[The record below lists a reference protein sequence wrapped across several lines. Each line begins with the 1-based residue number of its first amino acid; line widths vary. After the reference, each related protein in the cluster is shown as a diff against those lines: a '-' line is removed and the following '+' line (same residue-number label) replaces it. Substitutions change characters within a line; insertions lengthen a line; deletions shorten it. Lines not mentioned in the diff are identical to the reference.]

1 MVFSESSPSQSP
13 QPPSGPVV
21 FALFDGVLLRKR
33 FQVGFCEPADRFVAP
48 SHRVCYSG
56 EHIVGFRTD
65 QSCVRKQKNN
75 ADQILPSG
83 GKVVLLLCH
92 PLGFLR
98 VLTVAWGGGGVKT
111 LPLLLLSPKAWVAG
125 VECHTIATWLI
136 LPVVICL
143 SQRLSHACLSIN
155 NFIP

>member
-1 MVFSESSPSQSP
+1 M
-13 QPPSGPVV
+13 

-98 VLTVAWGGGGVKT
+98 VLTVRVGV
-111 LPLLLLSPKAWVAG
+111 G
-125 VECHTIATWLI
+125 V
-136 LPVVICL
+136 
-143 SQRLSHACLSIN
+143 
-155 NFIP
+155 

>member
-1 MVFSESSPSQSP
+1 MGFCACSRQSREWSSLKVALRKALA
-13 QPPSGPVV
+13 PSGVV

-98 VLTVAWGGGGVKT
+98 VLTVRVGWGV
-111 LPLLLLSPKAWVAG
+111 
-125 VECHTIATWLI
+125 
-136 LPVVICL
+136 
-143 SQRLSHACLSIN
+143 
-155 NFIP
+155 